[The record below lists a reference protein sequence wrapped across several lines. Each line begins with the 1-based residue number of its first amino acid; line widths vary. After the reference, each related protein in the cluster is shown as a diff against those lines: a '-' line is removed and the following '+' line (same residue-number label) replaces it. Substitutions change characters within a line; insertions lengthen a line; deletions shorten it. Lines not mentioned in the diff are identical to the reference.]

1 MKEKQKIVYLLFIK
15 IYNIL
20 LTKVLGF
27 IIRVRFVLPLYHF
40 SNASNFFEWS
50 LLVRRLLFNHLL
62 WFVFQSSLYIHV
74 LHFMKNLLQIRLKI
88 DSPLPGFEPETT
100 SRQASHWAMITWLS
114 QQSLSMSHYSHSDRA
129 LFPNGSI
136 KQINF
141 CMMYF
146 WLSTWFLNFI
156 SFVAIIV
163 HDTSIRTKMKQIY

>member
-20 LTKVLGF
+20 LTKVFGF

-50 LLVRRLLFNHLL
+50 LLVRRFLFNHLL
-62 WFVFQSSLYIHV
+62 WSVFQSSLYKHV
-74 LHFMKNLLQIRLKI
+74 LHFMKDLQIRLKT

-114 QQSLSMSHYSHSDRA
+114 QQSFSMSHSSHPNRA
-129 LFPNGSI
+129 LIPIGYV
-136 KQINF
+136 KQINLCIMYSKLSIF
-141 CMMYF
+141 NIIIYISYLSMQSLCMR
-146 WLSTWFLNFI
+146 LP
-156 SFVAIIV
+156 
-163 HDTSIRTKMKQIY
+163 